1 MKKSNA
7 YLPVLMAG
15 LMAAAGAYAQSTPAA
30 GSSDTPPKA
39 GEASTQTMGA
49 PNAKTTNS
57 PVSEAPSPS
66 TAAAST
72 TYVAPA
78 PVAQTT
84 THVTTTT
91 AMGAGPG
98 ARARKS
104 SRNCCHAA
112 RCSRPSARRSRA
124 RTARTTWRVERA
136 RGRSLIAVSPRDGGD
151 GHRRAGRGPF
161 RHRRSSSVPA
171 SSRRRRSSSLR
182 HACPSARGA
191 VRAARACDRCARAW

>member
-7 YLPVLMAG
+7 YLSVLMAG

-66 TAAAST
+66 AASASA
-72 TYVAPA
+72 TYTAPA

-84 THVTTTT
+84 TNVTTTT
-91 AMGAGPG
+91 AMGAG
-98 ARARKS
+98 
-104 SRNCCHAA
+104 AA
-112 RCSRPSARRSRA
+112 TVGPKSRA
-124 RTARTTWRVERA
+124 EVKQELL
-136 RGRSLIAVSPRDGGD
+136 S
-151 GHRRAGRGPF
+151 RRAMFDAERKALKGT
-161 RHRRSSSVPA
+161 HRTHYNMA
-171 SSRRRRSSSLR
+171 
-182 HACPSARGA
+182 G
-191 VRAARACDRCARAW
+191 

>member
-66 TAAAST
+66 AAPATST
-72 TYVAPA
+72 YSAPA

-84 THVTTTT
+84 TVRTTT
-91 AMGAGPG
+91 AMGAGPAADG
-98 ARARKS
+98 PKTRAQVKQEL
-104 SRNCCHAA
+104 
-112 RCSRPSARRSRA
+112 RSR
-124 RTARTTWRVERA
+124 
-136 RGRSLIAVSPRDGGD
+136 
-151 GHRRAGRGPF
+151 
-161 RHRRSSSVPA
+161 
-171 SSRRRRSSSLR
+171 
-182 HACPSARGA
+182 
-191 VRAARACDRCARAW
+191 RAAFDAERKALRGTHRLHYDMAG

>member
-1 MKKSNA
+1 MKKSHA

-66 TAAAST
+66 AAPAST
-72 TYVAPA
+72 SSTYSAPAAPAA

-84 THVTTTT
+84 TNVTTTT
-91 AMGAGPG
+91 AMGAGPS
-98 ARARKS
+98 AEAPKTRAQVKQELLS
-104 SRNCCHAA
+104 
-112 RCSRPSARRSRA
+112 
-124 RTARTTWRVERA
+124 
-136 RGRSLIAVSPRDGGD
+136 
-151 GHRRAGRGPF
+151 RRATFEAERKALKGT
-161 RHRRSSSVPA
+161 HRTHYVA
-171 SSRRRRSSSLR
+171 
-182 HACPSARGA
+182 G
-191 VRAARACDRCARAW
+191 

>member
-98 ARARKS
+98 AAGPK
-104 SRNCCHAA
+104 
-112 RCSRPSARRSRA
+112 SRA
-124 RTARTTWRVERA
+124 EVKQELL
-136 RGRSLIAVSPRDGGD
+136 S
-151 GHRRAGRGPF
+151 RRAMFEAERKALKGT
-161 RHRRSSSVPA
+161 HRTHYMA
-171 SSRRRRSSSLR
+171 
-182 HACPSARGA
+182 G
-191 VRAARACDRCARAW
+191 

>member
-1 MKKSNA
+1 MKKSHA

-66 TAAAST
+66 AAPAAAST
-72 TYVAPA
+72 TYTAPA

-84 THVTTTT
+84 TNVTTTT
-91 AMGAGPG
+91 AMGAGPAAEG
-98 ARARKS
+98 PKTRAQVKQELLS
-104 SRNCCHAA
+104 
-112 RCSRPSARRSRA
+112 
-124 RTARTTWRVERA
+124 
-136 RGRSLIAVSPRDGGD
+136 
-151 GHRRAGRGPF
+151 RRATFEAERKALKGT
-161 RHRRSSSVPA
+161 HRTHYVA
-171 SSRRRRSSSLR
+171 
-182 HACPSARGA
+182 G
-191 VRAARACDRCARAW
+191 

>member
-57 PVSEAPSPS
+57 PVSEAPAPAS
-66 TAAAST
+66 AAATT
-72 TYVAPA
+72 TYSAPA

-91 AMGAGPG
+91 AMGAGP
-98 ARARKS
+98 AAAEAPKTRAQVKQELLS
-104 SRNCCHAA
+104 
-112 RCSRPSARRSRA
+112 
-124 RTARTTWRVERA
+124 
-136 RGRSLIAVSPRDGGD
+136 
-151 GHRRAGRGPF
+151 RRAMFDAERKALKGT
-161 RHRRSSSVPA
+161 HRTHYMA
-171 SSRRRRSSSLR
+171 
-182 HACPSARGA
+182 G
-191 VRAARACDRCARAW
+191 

>member
-57 PVSEAPSPS
+57 PVSEAPAPAS
-66 TAAAST
+66 AAATT
-72 TYVAPA
+72 TYSAPA

-84 THVTTTT
+84 TSVTTTT
-91 AMGAGPG
+91 AMGAGP
-98 ARARKS
+98 AADAPKTRAQVKQELLS
-104 SRNCCHAA
+104 
-112 RCSRPSARRSRA
+112 
-124 RTARTTWRVERA
+124 
-136 RGRSLIAVSPRDGGD
+136 
-151 GHRRAGRGPF
+151 RRAMFEAERKALKGT
-161 RHRRSSSVPA
+161 HRLHYDMA
-171 SSRRRRSSSLR
+171 
-182 HACPSARGA
+182 G
-191 VRAARACDRCARAW
+191 